1 MQCAK
6 VLVFLPVEACKMRYI
21 CRLAKEGSARNTTTR
36 PRGGYNQRLT
46 CSTVLYKTKAANALS
61 MFPALQPQLSL
72 TVLFLLQSI
81 SASFSSS
88 SAWWRETLSGRILL
102 LFAKLSRSLSLTLGY
117 MLSPSSN
124 ILCQSYSID
133 LISVPYIAFQ
143 TKLWGF
149 ITFILIAITQPV
161 VRRKT
166 GWIFLCTWHYSK
178 PMPLV
183 QGEGVTTYGGIFE
196 GWRV

>member
-1 MQCAK
+1 MCKSSGLPTCWSVLNALYMQ
-6 VLVFLPVEACKMRYI
+6 YI
-21 CRLAKEGSARNTTTR
+21 LLAKEGSARNTTTR

-72 TVLFLLQSI
+72 TVLFLLFLLQSI

-88 SAWWRETLSGRILL
+88 SAWWRETHSGRILL
-102 LFAKLSRSLSLTLGY
+102 LFAKLSRSLFLTLGY
-117 MLSPSSN
+117 MLSSSSN

-133 LISVPYIAFQ
+133 LISVPCLYCFSNKTLGLIAS
-143 TKLWGF
+143 
-149 ITFILIAITQPV
+149 ILIAITQPL

-166 GWIFLCTWHYSK
+166 GWIFCA
-178 PMPLV
+178 
-183 QGEGVTTYGGIFE
+183 
-196 GWRV
+196 